1 MCEQQTENSHR
12 QARGEPPLT
21 EEELNKMFH
30 TPQPPS
36 RLDSMLLA
44 GQVCS
49 YVNQVDN
56 FAIQGLGKLF
66 VADGF
71 QTGLNK

>member
-1 MCEQQTENSHR
+1 MENSQR
-12 QARGEPPLT
+12 QARGEAPLT

-30 TPQPPS
+30 TLQPPS
-36 RLDSMLLA
+36 RLDSMLCA

-49 YVNQVDN
+49 YVDQVNN

-66 VADGF
+66 VADSF
-71 QTGLNK
+71 QSSLKDSKH